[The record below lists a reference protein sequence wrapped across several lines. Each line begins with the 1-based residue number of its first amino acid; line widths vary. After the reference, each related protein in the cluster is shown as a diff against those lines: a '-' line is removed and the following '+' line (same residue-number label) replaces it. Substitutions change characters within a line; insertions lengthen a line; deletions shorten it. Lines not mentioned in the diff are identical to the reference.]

1 MRNESR
7 NLRQELRY
15 RRLKSLQGTRKVFL
29 STKETNH
36 IHNANLTNAFAIGNG
51 VIRRGWP
58 RGMVAGPN
66 ADMDL
71 AGLLQRR

>member
-51 VIRRGWP
+51 VIRRG
-58 RGMVAGPN
+58 
-66 ADMDL
+66 
-71 AGLLQRR
+71 